1 MRSWG
6 QRAIAVALSIAFIAN
21 IPTSARAANNNAAA
35 AVAGVAALLLV
46 GAAAGAAIAHA
57 SAPPRRTVVVK
68 KTVVSSRKCHTE
80 LIPVLNSKG
89 KQVASQQK
97 QVC

>member
-1 MRSWG
+1 MRPWG

-21 IPTSARAANNNAAA
+21 VPTSARAANNTGA

-57 SAPPRRTVVVK
+57 SAPPRRTVVQK
-68 KTVVSSRKCHTE
+68 KVVVSSRKCHTE

-89 KQVASQQK
+89 KQVAAQQK